1 VRALLLT
8 FALLIL
14 GAVAFAR
21 LPMDYL
27 PRQSF
32 PELTIGLRL
41 PDSRDPEEV
50 TRDLLVEIESAVR
63 SLGRVRGTDGQV
75 RPDGAEMRVRFS
87 SGTDPGRKAARLEAE
102 LSDLRRRLPEG
113 AFLSVE
119 PAARMDGDLLA
130 IVWLTRAAR
139 EEDAERA
146 AETLRSIPGVQTVEV
161 LGTGQEEVRAEL
173 HAGLVDPR
181 ATAAAIRAAVERS
194 LRAPDLGRV
203 RQGDREIAVLSPPAD
218 PEALAFLPVPAPA
231 SQDFGVLPLGSLATI
246 TERRGAP
253 QFRVR
258 LQGRPAFALFVTRAH
273 GAPLLATDHRLR
285 ERVESLPAGMRGQV
299 DWSEA
304 EPLRDLLGR
313 LGLGALLASLVAA
326 VAGWRLAGW
335 GGALS
340 LGLAIP
346 AAAAAAANALWL
358 AGIPLHVLTLISLAL
373 GVAAVLPAAAL
384 RLGRPD
390 GTGGVRGFGILA
402 GTLVATAV
410 TVPVAIPLAGIDIGP
425 LLGEPARAFLYA
437 TAAAMLAAAVLP
449 RGRNGAFV
457 PAPAP
462 PGLAR
467 FSLTHLQRQTLRDP
481 GTALL
486 GLATAGLVAVTLFG
500 GSLVPRSA
508 NLSPD
513 AGRFT
518 LFLPLP
524 EGSTL
529 EESARQIRAAEEVL
543 ARTPE
548 IAGFWSSA
556 QAGRATISA
565 EVHPRDRRADRLA
578 TLATRLRYQ
587 IPGAATARIDTGQA
601 AAGGGDLRLDLEERA
616 ETDEEGF
623 FYKVVLRSADLGAL
637 RAAHDRLLDR
647 LAQIKIRPHWI
658 TAWDTPTRV
667 LGLHPSLNTSTS
679 TSAGLAA
686 ALREASWPPAAVPL
700 PPRDREAGGEGVR
713 RTLVVVPAGA
723 PLDPERQIPAAGAL
737 LGRTVLLEG
746 KAISPAAS
754 LVLREE
760 VIQPRIT
767 RQSGRFVLPIEIQL
781 PLRGE
786 ELRLTSRRTMDR
798 SLAQLALPPGVDLER
813 PSLSVAVQ
821 QRERLRRALP
831 VVILPFLLLAV
842 AACRL
847 GAPWRALAVLVPLA
861 AGAVAATPVVRS
873 GLGQIDEPGLFAL
886 AAVLALT
893 LAPAAELAGAGALPR
908 GSGEAPGRLWRALR
922 QETPWLLAA
931 TLPLV
936 LLLAVPTLGAD
947 PIRYRWVVPLRVAAA
962 AAGVALLCSALII
975 PPLRLAAA
983 RWRSRDA
990 EETRRRRQPSAW
1002 SEPGPPTLEVRGVTK
1017 VYGSGVRA
1025 LSAMSFHLEPGIV
1038 GLLGPNGAGKTTLL
1052 RVLTGLLDPTR
1063 GHVLFRGVP
1072 VSADNLAEYRL
1083 RIGFLPQE
1091 LNAYPEF
1098 TAERFLDHW
1107 ALERGLTDPRVRRAE
1122 VERWLAAVD
1131 LTEHANRKVR
1141 DFSGGMRQ
1149 RVGIARALLGAPH
1162 ILIVDEPTTG
1172 LDVES
1177 RSRFRQILLEQAADR
1192 IVLFSTHIASD
1203 VEAAARR
1210 ILLLYRGRLR
1220 FDGTADELVERARG
1234 RVFRTLID
1242 DTALAEI
1249 GRDYRITTRV
1259 RRLEGIEIR
1268 AVARPD
1274 QELAGEAV
1282 EPSLEEAYLSEINR
1296 AEIGVAGS
1304 GSEKVLAFLGSPR
1317 G

>member
-1 VRALLLT
+1 MRALLAVL
-8 FALLIL
+8 ALLIL

-50 TRDLLVEIESAVR
+50 TRDWLVEIESAVR

-102 LSDLRRRLPEG
+102 LSDLRRRLPAG

-119 PAARMDGDLLA
+119 PAARVDGDLLA
-130 IVWLTRAAR
+130 IVWLTGAAR

-146 AETLRSIPGVQTVEV
+146 AETLRSIPGVQSVQV

-173 HAGLVDPR
+173 HAGIVDPR
-181 ATAAAIRAAVERS
+181 ATAAAVRAAVESS

-203 RQGDREIAVLSPPAD
+203 CQRDREIAVLSPPAN
-218 PEALAFLPVPAPA
+218 PETLAFLPVPARA
-231 SQDFGVLPLGSLATI
+231 SHDIGVLPLGSLATI

-285 ERVESLPAGMRGQV
+285 ERVASLPAEMRGQV

-313 LGLGALLASLVAA
+313 LVLGSLLASLVAA
-326 VAGWRLAGW
+326 IAGWWLAAR

-346 AAAAAAANALWL
+346 AAAAAAANAFWL
-358 AGIPLHVLTLISLAL
+358 AGIPLHVLTLIALAL

-390 GTGGVRGFGILA
+390 GTGFAVLA
-402 GTLVATAV
+402 WTLVAAAV
-410 TVPVAIPLAGIDIGP
+410 TVPVAIPLAGIELEP
-425 LLGEPARAFLYA
+425 LLGEPARAFLFAA
-437 TAAAMLAAAVLP
+437 TAAVLAAAVLP
-449 RGRNGAFV
+449 RERTR
-457 PAPAP
+457 PAPSGIA
-462 PGLAR
+462 
-467 FSLTHLQRQTLRDP
+467 SLQRRTLRDP

-500 GSLVPRSA
+500 GSLVPLSA

-529 EESARQIRAAEEVL
+529 EESALQVRVAEEVL

-556 QAGRATISA
+556 QAGRTTISA
-565 EVHPRDRRADRLA
+565 EVHPRDRHADRLT

-587 IPGAATARIDTGQA
+587 IPGAAAARIDTGQA
-601 AAGGGDLRLDLEERA
+601 AAGGGDLRLDVEERA
-616 ETDEEGF
+616 ETHEEGF

-647 LAQIKIRPHWI
+647 LGQTKVRPHWV
-658 TAWDTPTRV
+658 TAWEPPTRV
-667 LGLHPSLNTSTS
+667 LGLRPSLATSPATAS
-679 TSAGLAA
+679 GLAT
-686 ALREASWPPAAVPL
+686 ALREASRPPAAVPL
-700 PPRDREAGGEGVR
+700 PPRDREGGGEGIR
-713 RTLVVVPAGA
+713 RALVVVPAGA
-723 PLDPERQIPAAGAL
+723 PLDPELRVPAVGAL
-737 LGRTVLLEG
+737 LGRAVLLDG
-746 KAISPAAS
+746 RTVSPAAS
-754 LVLREE
+754 LTLRDEI
-760 VIQPRIT
+760 IQPRVT
-767 RQSGRFVLPIEIQL
+767 RQSGRFVLPIEVQIAL
-781 PLRGE
+781 NSE
-786 ELRLTSRRTMDR
+786 ALRLTRLQEIHR
-798 SLAQLALPPGVDLER
+798 SLGQLALPPGVDLER
-813 PSLSVAVQ
+813 PELSAAAR

-831 VVILPFLLLAV
+831 VVILPLLLLAV

-861 AGAVAATPVVRS
+861 AGAVAATPAVRS

-936 LLLAVPTLGAD
+936 LLLALPTLGAD
-947 PIRYRWVVPLRVAAA
+947 PIRYRWVVPLRVAAT

-975 PPLRLAAA
+975 PPLRLTAA

-990 EETRRRRQPSAW
+990 EETRCRRQPPAW

-1017 VYGSGVRA
+1017 VYGSGRASNIRA

-1107 ALERGLTDPRVRRAE
+1107 ALERGLTDPRTRRAE

-1131 LTEHANRKVR
+1131 LTEHANRRVR

-1149 RVGIARALLGAPH
+1149 RVGIARALLGAPP

-1210 ILLLYRGRLR
+1210 ILLLHRGRLR

-1234 RVFRTLID
+1234 RVFRTLVD
-1242 DTALAEI
+1242 DAALAGI
-1249 GRDYRITTRV
+1249 GRDYRITARV

-1268 AVARPD
+1268 GVARPN

-1282 EPSLEEAYLSEINR
+1282 EPSLEEAYL
-1296 AEIGVAGS
+1296 AEIGLAETGADS
-1304 GSEKVLAFLGSPR
+1304 GPGGALAFLDRSR